1 MARGMPMSTC
11 GNLSRATD
19 EGVSELRRRNAE
31 LEARVAELTQALRQV
46 EAVSRRTAGAAHDI
60 RNALTVILA
69 EADILTHSLREPEQV
84 ESAQSVTSAAQIV
97 ASITQDLLI
106 AARKSAWRLERR
118 SDGCRTEVDSN
129 ELMARCQKLVR
140 RILSSSIQCVFSAN
154 PGLWP
159 IAIQPEQLEAA
170 LLNLVANARD
180 AMPGGGRLCL
190 SARNLARGT
199 PAPCGLPSG
208 SYVSFAVEDTGLGM
222 SPEVLARATEAFF
235 TTKPREH
242 GTGLGLAMVNAFA
255 TEAGGALHLS
265 SEVGQG
271 SRVEILLPRAP
282 VQAHPLDATD
292 ARFAIVEKIRRRVRT
307 PWLVDVLNAWGQLCL
322 PGGLPRPSRLEAAL
336 LDHSAC
342 SLVLAVDVVQ
352 EPIELRLVRMGH
364 ELVDWLERSALEA
377 VRLDGPELFANLAT
391 TYRRAL
397 RSRCPTYQYARHE
410 LGRGSRAQFE
420 RLVLP
425 AAADDETVSHLFGVV
440 LMSSNALEGKHESSP
455 LI

>member
-1 MARGMPMSTC
+1 MSTC
-11 GNLSRATD
+11 GNLSRATY

-31 LEARVAELTQALRQV
+31 LEARVSELTQALRQV

-69 EADILTHSLREPEQV
+69 EADILTHSLRDPEQV
-84 ESAQSVTSAAQIV
+84 ESAKSVTSAAQIV

-106 AARKSAWRLERR
+106 AARKSEWRLERGSER
-118 SDGCRTEVDSN
+118 RNTEVNSSDLLAS
-129 ELMARCQKLVR
+129 CQKLVR
-140 RILSSSIQCVFSAN
+140 RIVNPSIQCVFSAD

-159 IAIQPEQLEAA
+159 VAIQPEQLEAA

-190 SARNLARGT
+190 RARNLDRGT
-199 PAPCGLPSG
+199 PAPCGLPVG
-208 SYVSFAVEDTGLGM
+208 SYVSFAVEDTGVGM
-222 SPEVLARATEAFF
+222 SPEVIARATEAFF

-265 SEVGQG
+265 SQVGEG
-271 SRVEILLPRAP
+271 TRAEIVLPRAP
-282 VQAHPLDATD
+282 ERAQPLDAAD

-307 PWLVDVLNAWGQLCL
+307 PWLVDVLNAWGQVRL
-322 PGGLPRPSRLEAAL
+322 PGGLPRPSRLEAVL

-342 SLVLAVDVVQ
+342 SLVLAVDLLM
-352 EPIELRLVRMGH
+352 EPSELRLVRMGH
-364 ELVDWLERSALEA
+364 ELVDLLERSALDA
-377 VRLDGPELFANLAT
+377 VPLNGPELFGNLAT
-391 TYRRAL
+391 TYRHAL

-410 LGRGSRAQFE
+410 LGHGSRAQFE

-440 LMSSNALEGKHESSP
+440 LMSSNVKEGEHEPNQS
-455 LI
+455 I